1 MNFLRR
7 GVVSACFVTL
17 ILAAF
22 ALPSEARTGGDES
35 DDNRPERAIDVS
47 PEYPGV
53 VVPQGEEVR
62 LDLVVTNRGKR
73 PETVLVTLSEV
84 PEGWNA
90 RLKSYKFDV
99 TGAHV
104 PEDDTK
110 RLTFV
115 AEPDE
120 DLEQGEYTFLI
131 SAKTPDGRLR
141 SSTSL
146 QVRVSAEEEVTK
158 TKDVTITTSYPVL
171 RGPTDA
177 TFEFSLDVENKLDK
191 DMIYN
196 VSARGPK
203 DWDVNLKPAYEDK
216 YISSLRIKAGASKS
230 MAVEVKP
237 HAKAEPGEYPINVK
251 VSAEGSEAEAELTV
265 DLTGTHKLDMGTA
278 DGRLSLN
285 AYQGE
290 EAKLS
295 FYLKNSGSATQQD
308 IKFLSFQPEGWDVK
322 FSPERIDTLAPG
334 DIEQVDATITPR
346 ADALVGDYSVNLSA
360 RGQRV
365 DKSLEL
371 RVAVKASTA
380 WSWVGIGIILL
391 VIAGLVV
398 LFIRMGR
405 R

>member
-1 MNFLRR
+1 MDFTRR
-7 GVVSACFVTL
+7 GVVSAFWITL
-17 ILAAF
+17 LLAVLV
-22 ALPSEARTGGDES
+22 LPSEARMGM
-35 DDNRPERAIDVS
+35 DDPEKDRPERAIDVS

-62 LDLVVTNRGKR
+62 LDLVLTNRGKR
-73 PETVLVTLSEV
+73 PETVLIDLPEV
-84 PEGWNA
+84 PEGWTA
-90 RLKSYKFDV
+90 RLKSYKFEV

-110 RLTFV
+110 RITFLV
-115 AEPDE
+115 EPGDE
-120 DLEQGEYTFLI
+120 VGPGEYSFPVEARTE
-131 SAKTPDGRLR
+131 DGRLT
-141 SSTSL
+141 SSALLKVT
-146 QVRVSAEEEVTK
+146 VTEKEEAVK

-177 TFEFSLDVENKLDK
+177 QFEFSVEVENKLDK

-196 VSARGPK
+196 VAAQGPK
-203 DWDVNLKPAYEDK
+203 DWEVNFKPAYEDK
-216 YISSLRIKAGASKS
+216 YISSLRIKAGQSKS

-237 HAKAEPGEYPINVK
+237 QSQAEPGEYPIKVK
-251 VSAEGSEAEAELTV
+251 VSSEGAEAEAELTV
-265 DLTGTHKLDMGTA
+265 ALTGTNKIEVGTA
-278 DGRLSLN
+278 DGLLSLN

-290 EAKLS
+290 KARFS
-295 FYLKNSGSATQQD
+295 FYVRNTGSATQQD
-308 IKFLSFQPEGWDVK
+308 IKFLSFKPEDWEVT
-322 FSPERIDTLAPG
+322 FTPERIDTLAPG
-334 DIEQVDATITPR
+334 EIEQVEVLITPSGQ
-346 ADALVGDYSVNLSA
+346 ALVGDYSVNVSV

-365 DKSLEL
+365 SKSLEL
-371 RVAVKASTA
+371 RVTVKASTA